1 MSASAFRHT
10 LRALAA
16 AAALV
21 LAGCDQPSGQQPP
34 SRPSQA
40 AALPMAG
47 AAAAVPA
54 GDAQAAGLRAV
65 PLVID
70 VCGQPQRY
78 DRVPQRAITHD
89 VNITEMFLFLG
100 LGPRLVGYSG
110 IPSRKE
116 ISPELMA
123 QLAQVP
129 KLSSQDMNLENMLEA
144 RADFVFGGWSY
155 GFRPGGV
162 TPELLA
168 QHGVA
173 SYVLSESCIHVQK
186 RERVALGDTLE
197 DLRNV
202 ARIFDIEP
210 QAQPQIAKL
219 QASIDQLAAQ
229 MQGNTQQ
236 PRVFVFDSGEK
247 IPTTV
252 GGFGMPQAMIDAA
265 GGSNIFA
272 DIASNW
278 PKGNWEDVITRDP
291 EWIIIIDYGRPS
303 AQGKIDFL
311 RAKPELAG
319 VSAIR
324 EQRFFVISYAEAT
337 PGPRNVNVAQ
347 RLAAAL
353 HPDRH
358 ITVDP
363 VPWLP
368 AAESK
373 Q

>member
-1 MSASAFRHT
+1 MTTSASRQT

-21 LAGCDQPSGQQPP
+21 LTGCDRPGGQQPP

-40 AALPMAG
+40 AAIPMAE
-47 AAAAVPA
+47 AAAVPA
-54 GDAQAAGLRAV
+54 GLRAA
-65 PLVID
+65 PLEID

-116 ISPELMA
+116 ISPELMT

-186 RERVALGDTLE
+186 RERVALGDTLA

-202 ARIFDIEP
+202 ARIFAIEA
-210 QAQPQIAKL
+210 QAQGQIDKL
-219 QASIDQLAAQ
+219 QVSIDQLAVQ
-229 MQGNTQQ
+229 MQGNTHR

-252 GGFGMPQAMIDAA
+252 GGFGMPQAMLDAA

-291 EWIIIIDYGRPS
+291 EWIVIIDYGQPS

-337 PGPRNVNVAQ
+337 PGPRNVHVAQ

-353 HPDRH
+353 HPDRR
-358 ITVDP
+358 ITVDS

-368 AAESK
+368 AAEPK
-373 Q
+373 P

>member
-1 MSASAFRHT
+1 MTTSASRQT

-16 AAALV
+16 AASLV
-21 LAGCDQPSGQQPP
+21 LTGCDGPAGQQPP

-40 AALPMAG
+40 AAIPMAE
-47 AAAAVPA
+47 AAAVPA
-54 GDAQAAGLRAV
+54 GLRAA
-65 PLVID
+65 PLEID

-100 LGPRLVGYSG
+100 LGPKLVGYSG

-116 ISPELMA
+116 ISPELMT

-168 QHGVA
+168 KHGVA

-186 RERVALGDTLE
+186 RERVALGDTLA

-202 ARIFDIEP
+202 ARIFAIEA
-210 QAQPQIAKL
+210 QAQGQIDKL
-219 QASIDQLAAQ
+219 QASIDQLAVQ
-229 MQGNTQQ
+229 MQGNTHR

-252 GGFGMPQAMIDAA
+252 GGFGMPQAMLDAA

-291 EWIIIIDYGRPS
+291 EWIVIIDYGQPS

-337 PGPRNVNVAQ
+337 PGPRNVHVAQ

-353 HPDRH
+353 HPDRR
-358 ITVDP
+358 ITVDS

-368 AAESK
+368 AAEPK
-373 Q
+373 P

>member
-1 MSASAFRHT
+1 MTRRAFRHFQHG
-10 LRALAA
+10 LAA
-16 AAALV
+16 AAAAVAL
-21 LAGCDQPSGQQPP
+21 LGCDQPAGQGANGGTAPP
-34 SRPSQA
+34 PVA
-40 AALPMAG
+40 AAP
-47 AAAAVPA
+47 AVDP
-54 GDAQAAGLRAV
+54 GLRAT

-78 DRVPQRAITHD
+78 DRVPQRAVTHD

-100 LGPRLVGYSG
+100 LGPKLVGYSG
-110 IPSRKE
+110 IPSQKE
-116 ISPELMA
+116 ISPELKD
-123 QLAQVP
+123 QFAQVP
-129 KLSSQDMNLENMLEA
+129 KLSSQDMNLEALLEV

-168 QHGVA
+168 NHGIA
-173 SYVLSESCIHVQK
+173 SYVLSESCIRIQK
-186 RERVALGDTLE
+186 RERVALGDTLA

-202 ARIFDIEP
+202 ALIFDIAP
-210 QAQPQIAKL
+210 HAQGQIEKL

-229 MQGNTQQ
+229 MQGNTHK

-252 GGFGMPQAMIDAA
+252 GGFGMPQAMLDAA

-272 DIASNW
+272 DIPSNW

-324 EQRFFVISYAEAT
+324 KQQFFVISYAEAT

-353 HPDRH
+353 HPERA

-363 VPWLP
+363 VPWLR

-373 Q
+373 P

>member
-1 MSASAFRHT
+1 MTTSASRQT

-21 LAGCDQPSGQQPP
+21 LTGCDRPGGQQPP

-40 AALPMAG
+40 AAIPMAE
-47 AAAAVPA
+47 AAAVPA
-54 GDAQAAGLRAV
+54 GLRAA
-65 PLVID
+65 PLEID

-116 ISPELMA
+116 ISPELMT

-186 RERVALGDTLE
+186 RERVALGDTLA

-202 ARIFDIEP
+202 ARIFAIEA
-210 QAQPQIAKL
+210 QAQGQIDKL

-229 MQGNTQQ
+229 MQGNTHR

-252 GGFGMPQAMIDAA
+252 GGFGMPQAMLDAA

-337 PGPRNVNVAQ
+337 PGPRNVHVAQ

-353 HPDRH
+353 HPDRR
-358 ITVDP
+358 ITVDS

-368 AAESK
+368 AAEPK
-373 Q
+373 P

>member
-1 MSASAFRHT
+1 MTRRAIRHFQH
-10 LRALAA
+10 ALAA
-16 AAALV
+16 AAAVAL
-21 LAGCDQPSGQQPP
+21 LGCDPPAGQGAASSTAPAAV
-34 SRPSQA
+34 A
-40 AALPMAG
+40 AAP
-47 AAAAVPA
+47 AADP
-54 GDAQAAGLRAV
+54 GLLAT

-100 LGPRLVGYSG
+100 LGPKLVGYSG
-110 IPSRKE
+110 IPSQKE
-116 ISPELMA
+116 ISPALKD
-123 QLAQVP
+123 QFAQVP
-129 KLSSQDMNLENMLEA
+129 KLSSQDMNLENMLDA

-155 GFRPGGV
+155 GFRPAGV

-168 QHGVA
+168 KHGVA

-186 RERVALGDTLE
+186 RERVALADTLA

-210 QAQPQIAKL
+210 QAQQQIAKL

-229 MQGNTQQ
+229 MQGNTEK

-252 GGFGMPQAMIDAA
+252 GGFGMPQAMLDAA
-265 GGSNIFA
+265 GGSNIFG
-272 DIASNW
+272 DIPTNW

-324 EQRFFVISYAEAT
+324 DQRFFVMSYAEAT

-353 HPDRH
+353 HADRG

-368 AAESK
+368 AVESK

>member
-1 MSASAFRHT
+1 MTASATRQT
-10 LRALAA
+10 LRALAAA

-21 LAGCDQPSGQQPP
+21 LAGCDQPAGQQPL
-34 SRPSQA
+34 SRPTQA
-40 AALPMAG
+40 AALPMATAG
-47 AAAAVPA
+47 AAASGPSPS
-54 GDAQAAGLRAV
+54 AGLRAT
-65 PLVID
+65 PLQID

-78 DRVPQRAITHD
+78 DRVPQRAVTHD

-100 LGPRLVGYSG
+100 LGPKLVGYSG
-110 IPSRKE
+110 IPSQKE
-116 ISPELMA
+116 ISPELKD
-123 QLAQVP
+123 QFAQVP
-129 KLSSQDMNLENMLEA
+129 KLSSQDMNLEALLEV

-168 QHGVA
+168 SHGIG
-173 SYVLSESCIHVQK
+173 SYVLSESCIRIQK
-186 RERVALGDTLE
+186 RARVALGDTLA

-202 ARIFDIEP
+202 ALIFDIAP
-210 QAQPQIAKL
+210 QAQGQIEKL
-219 QASIDQLAAQ
+219 QASIDQLAVQ
-229 MQGNTQQ
+229 MQGNTQK

-252 GGFGMPQAMIDAA
+252 GGFGMPQAMLDAA

-272 DIASNW
+272 DIPSNW

-324 EQRFFVISYAEAT
+324 DQRFFVISYAEAT
-337 PGPRNVNVAQ
+337 PGPRNVHVAQ

-353 HPDRH
+353 HPERG

>member
-1 MSASAFRHT
+1 MTASTSRHI

-21 LAGCDQPSGQQPP
+21 LAGCDQPAGPQPP
-34 SRPSQA
+34 SRPTQ
-40 AALPMAG
+40 
-47 AAAAVPA
+47 AAAVPIA
-54 GDAQAAGLRAV
+54 SAAAAAPAGLRAA

-100 LGPRLVGYSG
+100 LGPQLVGYTG

-116 ISPELMA
+116 ISPEVMA

-129 KLSSQDMNLENMLEA
+129 KLSSQDMNLETMLAA

-168 QHGVA
+168 KHGIA
-173 SYVLSESCIHVQK
+173 SYVLSESCVHVQK
-186 RERVALGDTLE
+186 RERVALGDTLA

-210 QAQPQIAKL
+210 QAQPQMAKL

-353 HPDRH
+353 HPDRR

-368 AAESK
+368 VAESK

>member
-1 MSASAFRHT
+1 MLT
-10 LRALAA
+10 
-16 AAALV
+16 
-21 LAGCDQPSGQQPP
+21 GCDGPAGQQPP

-40 AALPMAG
+40 AAIPMAE
-47 AAAAVPA
+47 AAAVPA
-54 GDAQAAGLRAV
+54 GLRAA
-65 PLVID
+65 PLEID

-100 LGPRLVGYSG
+100 LGPKLVGYSG

-116 ISPELMA
+116 ISPELMT

-186 RERVALGDTLE
+186 RERVALGDTLA

-202 ARIFDIEP
+202 ARIFAIEA
-210 QAQPQIAKL
+210 QAQGQIDKL
-219 QASIDQLAAQ
+219 QASIDQLAVQ
-229 MQGNTQQ
+229 MQGNTHR

-252 GGFGMPQAMIDAA
+252 GGFGMPQAMLDAA

-291 EWIIIIDYGRPS
+291 EWIVIIDYGQPS

-337 PGPRNVNVAQ
+337 PGPRNVHVAQ

-353 HPDRH
+353 HPDRR
-358 ITVDP
+358 ITVDS

-368 AAESK
+368 AAEPK
-373 Q
+373 P

>member
-1 MSASAFRHT
+1 MTTSASRQT

-21 LAGCDQPSGQQPP
+21 LTGCDRPGGQQPP

-40 AALPMAG
+40 AAIPMAE
-47 AAAAVPA
+47 AAAVPA
-54 GDAQAAGLRAV
+54 GLRAA
-65 PLVID
+65 PLEID

-116 ISPELMA
+116 ISPELMT

-186 RERVALGDTLE
+186 RERVALGDTLA

-202 ARIFDIEP
+202 ARIFAIEA
-210 QAQPQIAKL
+210 QAQGQIDKL
-219 QASIDQLAAQ
+219 QASIDQLAVQ
-229 MQGNTQQ
+229 MQGNTHR

-252 GGFGMPQAMIDAA
+252 GGFGMPQAMLDAA

-291 EWIIIIDYGRPS
+291 EWIVIIDYGQPS

-324 EQRFFVISYAEAT
+324 KQRFFVISYAEAT
-337 PGPRNVNVAQ
+337 PGPRNVHVAQ

-353 HPDRH
+353 HPDRR
-358 ITVDP
+358 ITVDS

-368 AAESK
+368 AAEPK
-373 Q
+373 P

>member
-1 MSASAFRHT
+1 MTRRAFRYFQH
-10 LRALAA
+10 ALAA
-16 AAALV
+16 AAAVAL
-21 LAGCDQPSGQQPP
+21 LACDQPAGQGAAGGTAPAP
-34 SRPSQA
+34 VA
-40 AALPMAG
+40 AAP
-47 AAAAVPA
+47 AAEP
-54 GDAQAAGLRAV
+54 GLRAT

-116 ISPELMA
+116 ISPELMT

-186 RERVALGDTLE
+186 REQVALGDTLA

-202 ARIFDIEP
+202 ARIFAIEA
-210 QAQPQIAKL
+210 QAQGQIDKL
-219 QASIDQLAAQ
+219 QASIEQLAAQ
-229 MQGNTQQ
+229 MQGNTHR

-252 GGFGMPQAMIDAA
+252 GGFGMPQAMLDAA

-291 EWIIIIDYGRPS
+291 EWIIIIDYGQPN

-337 PGPRNVNVAQ
+337 PGPRNVHVAQ

-353 HPDRH
+353 HPDRQ

-368 AAESK
+368 AAEPK
-373 Q
+373 P

>member
-1 MSASAFRHT
+1 MTTSASRQT

-21 LAGCDQPSGQQPP
+21 LTGCDRPGGQQPP

-40 AALPMAG
+40 AAIPMAE
-47 AAAAVPA
+47 AAAVPA
-54 GDAQAAGLRAV
+54 GLRAA
-65 PLVID
+65 PLEID

-116 ISPELMA
+116 ISPELMT

-186 RERVALGDTLE
+186 RERVALGDTLA

-202 ARIFDIEP
+202 ARIFAIEA
-210 QAQPQIAKL
+210 QAQGQIDKL

-229 MQGNTQQ
+229 MQGNTHR
-236 PRVFVFDSGEK
+236 PRIFVFDSGEK

-252 GGFGMPQAMIDAA
+252 GGFGMPQAMLDAA

-337 PGPRNVNVAQ
+337 PGPRNVHVAQ

-353 HPDRH
+353 HPDRR
-358 ITVDP
+358 ITVDS

-368 AAESK
+368 AAEPK
-373 Q
+373 P

>member
-1 MSASAFRHT
+1 MTTSASRQT

-16 AAALV
+16 AASLM
-21 LAGCDQPSGQQPP
+21 LTGCDGPAGQQPP

-40 AALPMAG
+40 AAIPMAE
-47 AAAAVPA
+47 AAAVPA
-54 GDAQAAGLRAV
+54 GLRAA
-65 PLVID
+65 PLEID

-100 LGPRLVGYSG
+100 LGPKLVGYSG

-116 ISPELMA
+116 ISPELMT

-186 RERVALGDTLE
+186 RERVALGDTLA

-202 ARIFDIEP
+202 ARIFAIEA
-210 QAQPQIAKL
+210 QAQGQIDKL
-219 QASIDQLAAQ
+219 QASIDQLAVQ
-229 MQGNTQQ
+229 MQGNTHR

-252 GGFGMPQAMIDAA
+252 GGFGMPQAMLDAA

-291 EWIIIIDYGRPS
+291 EWIVIIDYGQPS

-337 PGPRNVNVAQ
+337 PGPRNVHVAQ
-347 RLAAAL
+347 RLSAAL
-353 HPDRH
+353 HPDLR
-358 ITVDP
+358 ITVDS

-368 AAESK
+368 AAEPK
-373 Q
+373 P